1 MFAKAATKQSTALPK
16 ESNAKEGVA
25 KKEEDVSRFESDD
38 SPGKENRL
46 NSVKESNEKLDKKQD
61 KPMRIEDCNKNNEM
75 DVKENGASKSKKINS
90 SVSQDLKKRKSNVK
104 SVDSQSKR
112 RKRIQ
117 VNMFIITKK

>member
-61 KPMRIEDCNKNNEM
+61 KPMRIEDCNKNNEI

-104 SVDSQSKR
+104 SVDSQAKR

-117 VNMFIITKK
+117 VNRFIIRK

>member
-1 MFAKAATKQSTALPK
+1 MFAKTATKQSTALPK
-16 ESNAKEGVA
+16 ESKAKEGVA
-25 KKEEDVSRFESDD
+25 KKEEVSRLESDD

-61 KPMRIEDCNKNNEM
+61 KPMRIEDCNKNNEI

-104 SVDSQSKR
+104 SVDSQAKR

-117 VNMFIITKK
+117 VNRFIIRK

>member
-16 ESNAKEGVA
+16 ESKAKEGVA
-25 KKEEDVSRFESDD
+25 KKEEVSRFESDD

-61 KPMRIEDCNKNNEM
+61 KPMRIEDCNKNNEI

-90 SVSQDLKKRKSNVK
+90 SVSQDLKKRKRNVK
-104 SVDSQSKR
+104 SVDSQAKR

-117 VNMFIITKK
+117 VNMFIIPKN

>member
-16 ESNAKEGVA
+16 ESKAKEGVA

-61 KPMRIEDCNKNNEM
+61 KPMRIEDCNKNNEI

>member
-25 KKEEDVSRFESDD
+25 KKEEDVSRFESDE

-61 KPMRIEDCNKNNEM
+61 KPMRIEDCNKNNEI

-104 SVDSQSKR
+104 SVDSQAKR

-117 VNMFIITKK
+117 VNRFIIRK

>member
-16 ESNAKEGVA
+16 ESKAKEGVA

-61 KPMRIEDCNKNNEM
+61 KPMRIEDCNKNNEI

-104 SVDSQSKR
+104 SVDSQAKR

-117 VNMFIITKK
+117 VNRFIIRK

>member
-61 KPMRIEDCNKNNEM
+61 KPMRIEDCNKNNEI

-104 SVDSQSKR
+104 SVDSQAKR

-117 VNMFIITKK
+117 VNRFIITK

>member
-16 ESNAKEGVA
+16 ESKAKEGVA

-46 NSVKESNEKLDKKQD
+46 NSVKESNEKLDMKKD
-61 KPMRIEDCNKNNEM
+61 KPMRIEDCNKNNEI

>member
-16 ESNAKEGVA
+16 ESKAKEGVA
-25 KKEEDVSRFESDD
+25 QKEEDVSRFESDD

-61 KPMRIEDCNKNNEM
+61 KPMRIEDCNKNNEI

-104 SVDSQSKR
+104 SVDSQAKR

-117 VNMFIITKK
+117 VNRFIITK

>member
-16 ESNAKEGVA
+16 ESKAKEGVA

-61 KPMRIEDCNKNNEM
+61 KPMRIEDCNKNNEI

-104 SVDSQSKR
+104 SVDSQAKR

-117 VNMFIITKK
+117 VNRFIITK